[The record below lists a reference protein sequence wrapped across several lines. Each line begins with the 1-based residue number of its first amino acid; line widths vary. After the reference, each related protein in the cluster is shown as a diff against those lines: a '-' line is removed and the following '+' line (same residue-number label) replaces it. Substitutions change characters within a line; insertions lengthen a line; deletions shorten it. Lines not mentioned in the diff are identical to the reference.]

1 MNDLS
6 QYPFEISPLSQED
19 GGGFLITF
27 PDFSECI
34 SDGDTIDE
42 AIQNGLDALRETI
55 VTLESKGY
63 PVPEPNS
70 DKFNQL
76 IQLPKN
82 LYHRLERYAKKEG
95 ISINTLITT
104 LITESLGKRV

>member
-34 SDGDTIDE
+34 SDGDTIEE

-55 VTLESKGY
+55 VALESKGY
-63 PVPEPNS
+63 PVPEPGS
-70 DKFNQL
+70 HSQL

-82 LYHRLERYAKKEG
+82 LSHRLERYAKQEG
-95 ISINTLITT
+95 MSINILITT
-104 LITESLGKRV
+104 LITDSLGKRV

>member
-1 MNDLS
+1 MINLS

-27 PDFSECI
+27 PDFSESL

-55 VTLESKGY
+55 AALESKGY

-70 DKFNQL
+70 GKLSQL

-82 LYHRLERYAKKEG
+82 LYHRLEKDAKQEG

-104 LITESLGKRV
+104 LITENIGKQA